1 MLKVRPRRVIAV
13 LGLLAVATALAGVL
27 LASTSEA
34 AGKTKRLHG
43 HMEGIHNTHTVGIP
57 IPFGA
62 EDPGCL
68 SASGVCSRFKATGD
82 IRGDGLVFIDTFP
95 NNDVPSFSKAH
106 TTITTKKGNLTC
118 TEAALFDLSNMQVP
132 HFPHNFVDLCVIT
145 GGTGIYAGA
154 TGTIQEVGTYDFTDN
169 LGELEYYG
177 SITYADG
184 VKPNDMDG
192 D

>member
-1 MLKVRPRRVIAV
+1 MSKLTPRRLVVV
-13 LGLLAVATALAGVL
+13 LGLLALVVTGVL
-27 LASTSEA
+27 LTSTSEA
-34 AGKTKRLHG
+34 AQKTKKLHG

-57 IPFGA
+57 IPFGP

-68 SASGVCSRFKATGD
+68 SASGVCSRFTARGD
-82 IRGDGLVFIDTFP
+82 IKGDGLVFIDTFP

-118 TEAALFDLSNMQVP
+118 TEAALFDLSNLNVP
-132 HFPHNFVDLCVIT
+132 HFPHTFVDECIIT
-145 GGTGIYAGA
+145 GGTGIYGGA
-154 TGTIQEVGTYDFTDN
+154 TGAIQEVGTYDFTDN

-177 SITYADG
+177 TITYADG

>member
-1 MLKVRPRRVIAV
+1 MLMHRRRRLAV
-13 LGLLAVATALAGVL
+13 MAGLLLSLTAVGVILAG
-27 LASTSEA
+27 SGDA
-34 AGKTKRLHG
+34 APQTKKLHG
-43 HMEGIHNTHTVGIP
+43 KMENIHNTHTVGIP
-57 IPFGA
+57 LPFGP

-68 SASGVCSRFKATGD
+68 SSSGVCSRFTAKGD
-82 IRGDGLVFIDTFP
+82 IKGDGLVFIDTFP

-118 TEAALFDLSNMQVP
+118 TEAALFDLSNLDVP

-169 LGELEYYG
+169 VGELEYYG

-184 VKPNDMDG
+184 VKPNSMDG